1 MTITPGNAP
10 CFLDAEACIAMLKG
24 KAGIKKVLEKITN
37 PLATTTPALF
47 EVHCGI
53 QYYKKKGL
61 MDKEAR
67 SLALLDKLLIFN
79 LDSNAAKIAG
89 EIWADLK
96 LNGKMIKIIDVLIGA
111 IMLSH
116 GYHQI
121 ISNDDHFSIIDG
133 IVRIGYI
140 I

>member
-1 MTITPGNAP
+1 M
-10 CFLDAEACIAMLKG
+10 DAEACIAMLKG